1 MRLQDDADDTI
12 PFQNAYRRRAELTA
26 LLRRALRAVA
36 VPFVVLALL
45 FEEWGWAPLAAAAA
59 WLGRLPILRNVEK
72 WIAGLPPRAALLA
85 FAVPAVAL
93 LPVKLAALWLFGAGH
108 VASGVVLLIGAK
120 LAGTALVAR
129 LFVLTQP
136 ALMQIS
142 WFAHWY
148 PRWKHWK
155 DDLLRQ
161 VHESAMWHATGRL
174 RRRVQGHIA
183 AWWSRTASRTGS
195 KD

>member
-1 MRLQDDADDTI
+1 M
-12 PFQNAYRRRAELTA
+12 TA
-26 LLRRALRAVA
+26 LLRRALQAIA

-59 WLGRLPILRNVEK
+59 WLGQLPILRGIEK
-72 WIAGLPPRAALLA
+72 WIARLSPRAALLA
-85 FAVPAVAL
+85 FTAPAVAL

-108 VASGVVLLIGAK
+108 VASGVLLLIGAK

-136 ALMQIS
+136 ALMQIA

-148 PRWKHWK
+148 SRWKHWK

-161 VHESAMWHATGRL
+161 VRESALWRSAGRL
-174 RRRVQGHIA
+174 RRRVHGRIT
-183 AWWSRTASRTGS
+183 AWWSRAAP
-195 KD
+195 